1 MAGFVPPIS
10 DLQWFRNGMMLQ
22 NTSDYTILNEGGS
35 RSALLPGSTQIGSS
49 VLTVLMISE
58 PQVEDSGEYQCRIVS
73 LDMSESVQLTVLTT
87 LQPSSS
93 FTTATSE
100 L

>member
-1 MAGFVPPIS
+1 
-10 DLQWFRNGMMLQ
+10 MMLQ

-35 RSALLPGSTQIGSS
+35 RAALLPGSTQIDSS

-87 LQPSSS
+87 SSS
-93 FTTATSE
+93 ECFLTTHCLHS
-100 L
+100 